1 MKMKLIKRLS
11 HNKFINEIKSQNVEN
26 IAKKS
31 LIVET
36 SEIKDLCGINEIN
49 SKSIKEKDS

>member
-11 HNKFINEIKSQNVEN
+11 HNKFINEIKAQNVEN
-26 IAKKS
+26 IAKNS

-36 SEIKDLCGINEIN
+36 SEIKDIFGINE
-49 SKSIKEKDS
+49 

>member
-1 MKMKLIKRLS
+1 MKLIKRLS

>member
-31 LIVET
+31 LVVET

>member
-1 MKMKLIKRLS
+1 MKLIKRLS

-36 SEIKDLCGINEIN
+36 SEIKDFCGINEIN
-49 SKSIKEKDS
+49 TN